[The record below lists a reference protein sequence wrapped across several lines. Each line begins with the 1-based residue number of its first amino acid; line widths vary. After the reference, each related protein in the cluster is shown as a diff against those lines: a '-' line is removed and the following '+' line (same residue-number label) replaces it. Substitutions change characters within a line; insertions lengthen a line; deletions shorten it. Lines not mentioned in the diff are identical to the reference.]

1 MLKRVKNILL
11 DWERLEDLAVQWV
24 FPHLIHKTLVLM
36 ICILIFLTIKLSL
49 LNPMEISYF
58 LILFKTS
65 IQMMLNWQT
74 CLDLFLLASK
84 PKLLEA
90 IQLILVEAKLEK
102 LLILKIQLLWANHLK
117 MFIFN
122 LLISTLSL
130 PNPTEVSSF
139 LILF

>member
-11 DWERLEDLAVQWV
+11 DWERLEDLAVQLV

-36 ICILIFLTIKLSL
+36 ICILIFLTLKLSL

-74 CLDLFLLASK
+74 WLDLFLLASK